1 MLDTKRK
8 SINMWVKK
16 KRKLV
21 AIYETVTGASSRG
34 IQQLGLGTSL
44 SADDIDVVYNADQ
57 TSVFFEYIPTSTIQK
72 KGIHWTKDA
81 VECAKDLD
89 MVLMKVPPGRAWVD
103 DLQRQLD
110 EANGRAFKLTPP
122 DHKKVIG

>member
-1 MLDTKRK
+1 MPHGRKPKRDGGGRKQRQHRLTWETYATFFPGLEGTMLDTKRK

-44 SADDIDVVYNADQ
+44 SAD
-57 TSVFFEYIPTSTIQK
+57 
-72 KGIHWTKDA
+72 GGH
-81 VECAKDLD
+81 DL
-89 MVLMKVPPGRAWVD
+89 VR
-103 DLQRQLD
+103 
-110 EANGRAFKLTPP
+110 
-122 DHKKVIG
+122 